1 MTFRYTLPILALILA
16 GSGCATFSKTASRKP
31 DEPEHLQL
39 QAIDDRTKA
48 EACRRTA
55 LELAAHEKDRHA
67 IEQLKRAREISPD
80 LEGIAHPL
88 AVLYDRQGQVDAAE
102 REYRR
107 ALKETPRAA
116 DLHNDYGYFL
126 YSQGRLADAEQALRK
141 ALELQQDHPQAQIN
155 LGLVLAASD
164 RYEEAFTQF
173 EAAAGTA
180 AAHHNIGMLLAR
192 AGRQEQALVHLRKA
206 VQRDPSLEGTR
217 RLLATLEQTAPE
229 ESSIRHAGAFDD
241 STEYRPTRTA
251 DHMEPFARAGHF
263 AETY

>member
-1 MTFRYTLPILALILA
+1 MTFRYTLPILAMMLA
-16 GSGCATFSKTASRKP
+16 GSGCANFSKTATRKP
-31 DEPEHLQL
+31 DEPEHRQL
-39 QAIDDRTKA
+39 QAIDDHMKA

-67 IEQLKRAREISPD
+67 IEQFKRAREISPD
-80 LEGIAHPL
+80 MEGIAHPL
-88 AVLYDRQGQVDAAE
+88 AVLYDQQGQVDAAE

-116 DLHNDYGYFL
+116 DLYNDYGYFL
-126 YSQGRLADAEQALRK
+126 YSQGKLADAEQALRK
-141 ALELQQDHPQAQIN
+141 ALELQQDHPQAQVN
-155 LGLVLAASD
+155 LELVLAASD

-192 AGRQEQALVHLRKA
+192 TGRQERALVHLRKA

-229 ESSIRHAGAFDD
+229 ESPIRHAGAHHDARQGGA
-241 STEYRPTRTA
+241 TQTA
-251 DHMEPFARAGHF
+251 DHTEPFIYTGHF
-263 AETY
+263 AESY